1 MAWTIGNYALSQEQ
15 MNANALEVYKYLSA
29 RGWSLNAI
37 AGLLGNMQ
45 SESYVNPGV
54 WQSLQ
59 ANNYSGGFG
68 LVQWTPATNYT
79 DWARQNGY
87 DIADPNGQLY
97 WIDTLS
103 ESTGQWIPTSA
114 YNMSWSAFKK
124 SGSSPEDLASAF
136 LKNFERAGVEVESN
150 RRSQA
155 RSYFNLLGQY
165 GKNAKA
171 VESAVQWAIGI
182 ANDNSHGYD
191 QGSRWG
197 PDYDCSSLLI
207 TAYQQAGIKVKDA
220 GATYTGNMYST
231 FLACGFEDVTGFVNL
246 SNGSGIKRGD
256 ILLNTASHTAMSIG
270 NGQVVQAS
278 QNEFGG
284 ATGGQTGDQTGR
296 EIWCTNYYNFPWN
309 YVLRLSHSE
318 SGGSSGGASAYI
330 VKWIPG

>member
-1 MAWTIGNYALSQEQ
+1 M
-15 MNANALEVYKYLSA
+15 
-29 RGWSLNAI
+29 
-37 AGLLGNMQ
+37 
-45 SESYVNPGV
+45 
-54 WQSLQ
+54 
-59 ANNYSGGFG
+59 
-68 LVQWTPATNYT
+68 
-79 DWARQNGY
+79 
-87 DIADPNGQLY
+87 
-97 WIDTLS
+97 
-103 ESTGQWIPTSA
+103 
-114 YNMSWSAFKK
+114 
-124 SGSSPEDLASAF
+124 
-136 LKNFERAGVEVESN
+136 
-150 RRSQA
+150 
-155 RSYFNLLGQY
+155 
-165 GKNAKA
+165 
-171 VESAVQWAIGI
+171 QWAIGI

-220 GATYTGNMYST
+220 GATYTGNMYSA

-278 QNEFGG
+278 QNELGG

>member
-1 MAWTIGNYALSQEQ
+1 
-15 MNANALEVYKYLSA
+15 
-29 RGWSLNAI
+29 
-37 AGLLGNMQ
+37 
-45 SESYVNPGV
+45 
-54 WQSLQ
+54 
-59 ANNYSGGFG
+59 
-68 LVQWTPATNYT
+68 
-79 DWARQNGY
+79 
-87 DIADPNGQLY
+87 
-97 WIDTLS
+97 
-103 ESTGQWIPTSA
+103 
-114 YNMSWSAFKK
+114 MSWSAFKK

-220 GATYTGNMYST
+220 GATYTGNMYSA

-278 QNEFGG
+278 QNELGG
-284 ATGGQTGDQTGR
+284 ATGGQSGDQTGR

-318 SGGSSGGASAYI
+318 SGGSSGETSAYI